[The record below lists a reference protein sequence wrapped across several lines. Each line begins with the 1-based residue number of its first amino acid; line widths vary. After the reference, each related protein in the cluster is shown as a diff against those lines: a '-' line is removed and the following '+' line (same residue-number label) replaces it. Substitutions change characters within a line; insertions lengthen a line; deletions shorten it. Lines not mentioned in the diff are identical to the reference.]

1 MFHSRHVDRDSA
13 RFREAGGAA
22 FATLKGAIAG
32 VRGGTRPDVRAHDSW
47 RDPVLLEQW
56 SLVHGLATLA
66 MEGQFG
72 PNPAGPR
79 LIKAI
84 RSALELGA
92 LAISKAG
99 EAHA

>member
-1 MFHSRHVDRDSA
+1 MKAVHIIADSNGMGVPL
-13 RFREAGGAA
+13 RRVTISTAGIVP
-22 FATLKGAIAG
+22 KI
-32 VRGGTRPDVRAHDSW
+32 RAHDSW

-72 PNPAGPR
+72 PNPRGSH
-79 LIKAI
+79 LMKAI

-92 LAISKAG
+92 VPVSNAEKAPV
-99 EAHA
+99 